1 MRVLGFLRHNPCAAL
16 LASNLGWSVLYTF
29 MEDTSAGRPL
39 LALFGLVVLALTL
52 RAVHATPALQWVAIT
67 LAVPAVGLLVAQAVT
82 GEEELVVWAAGFE
95 AGLYFYAAWAM
106 LRYMYADHEVTRDE
120 LYALGAVFTLVAW
133 AFAYTYVVLQAWQP
147 GSFSAAADPG
157 ADRSWTELLYLSVT
171 TLSSTGLSDVA
182 PLGGHARSVGM
193 LEQMAGV
200 FYIAMVVSRLI
211 GIRAAKAAA
220 EEVGRAATRGEA

>member
-1 MRVLGFLRHNPCAAL
+1 
-16 LASNLGWSVLYTF
+16 
-29 MEDTSAGRPL
+29 
-39 LALFGLVVLALTL
+39 VVLALTL

-220 EEVGRAATRGEA
+220 EEVGKAASRGQA